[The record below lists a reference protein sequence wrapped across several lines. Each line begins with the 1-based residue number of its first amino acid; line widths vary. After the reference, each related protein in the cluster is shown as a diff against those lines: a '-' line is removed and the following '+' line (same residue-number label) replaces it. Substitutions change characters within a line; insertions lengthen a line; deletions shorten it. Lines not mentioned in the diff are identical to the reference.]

1 MRLYKNHELTLAVV
15 DRLETPATNQR
26 IKSAAVDTLLST
38 ANNMVPQY
46 IRIGMVVESL
56 VAKLSWTIGGH
67 QFLAIKL
74 ILTQI
79 ANIVLVL
86 KAEIHP
92 ILIDIKS
99 GL

>member
-1 MRLYKNHELTLAVV
+1 
-15 DRLETPATNQR
+15 
-26 IKSAAVDTLLST
+26 
-38 ANNMVPQY
+38 
-46 IRIGMVVESL
+46 MVVESL